1 MGNPLQ
7 VEILITRGPEGSYV
21 FPTSTDKKIPSSW
34 SEIPPPPE
42 KIVLSCFMV
51 LNFWW
56 SPFRNSSTIYH
67 LKPTIVMALSKL
79 YPMDPFKFVWK
90 HLIYMIMV
98 IIHIIPDS
106 DRFCAFRGRTSIL
119 CLYVLHDRWIHSLML
134 FHQTV
139 EGRVSSRC
147 RSGVAGRVLLQGN
160 GISIMTSS
168 WG

>member
-42 KIVLSCFMV
+42 KMVLSCFMV

-90 HLIYMIMV
+90 HLIYMVMV
-98 IIHIIPDS
+98 FINIIPDS
-106 DRFCAFRGRTSIL
+106 VHFGREKNINS
-119 CLYVLHDRWIHSLML
+119 LYVLHDSMSCTIGEYIPWCCSTRPSRAESPAGVGAAWR
-134 FHQTV
+134 V
-139 EGRVSSRC
+139 ECC
-147 RSGVAGRVLLQGN
+147 R
-160 GISIMTSS
+160 SIMTSS